1 MNLEILLP
9 FKVFAEQPAVSRM
22 VVETSKGS
30 LGLLPNRLDCAAV
43 LVPGILMYEASSVVT
58 YVALDEGVL
67 VKTGADVRISVR
79 RAIGGSNLEELKDTV
94 QRSFAVTDQ
103 RQRDVRVALSKM
115 EAGIVGQLARW
126 RHER

>member
-1 MNLEILLP
+1 
-9 FKVFAEQPAVSRM
+9 
-22 VVETSKGS
+22 
-30 LGLLPNRLDCAAV
+30 
-43 LVPGILMYEASSVVT
+43 MYEASSVVN

-79 RAIGGSNLEELKDTV
+79 RAVGGSNLEELKDTV

-103 RQRDVRVALSKM
+103 RQQDVRIALSKM
-115 EAGIVGQLARW
+115 EAGLVGQLSRW

>member
-1 MNLEILLP
+1 MNLEILIP
-9 FKVFAEQPAVSRM
+9 FRIFTDKTEVSRI

-30 LGLLPNRLDCAAV
+30 VGLLPNRLDCAAV

-67 VKTGADVRISVR
+67 VKAGADVRISVR
-79 RAIGGSNLEELKDTV
+79 RAVSGASLEELKNTV
-94 QRSFAVTDQ
+94 QRNFAVTDQ
-103 RQRDVRVALSKM
+103 RQREVRVALSKM
-115 EAGIVGQLARW
+115 EAGLVGQLSRW